1 MKIIIQIIS
10 YYKGFFEFRICL
22 YNDICRFVVQ
32 ECFDEYFMIIKEG
45 FLESFYICFYLLNLK
60 VMGKDKYYLIL
71 FILRGMCCEQ
81 CVLQWMYNI
90 GKYICQWYGNRCILL
105 LYFFFCNYFGMSI
118 LIKLY
123 GFFVIFQ
130 EIVGVLIRMV
140 LVVWDV
146 DYRRYLKIVWI
157 LVLEGCFQLKLYKLC
172 LLNLKLKKIKLNC
185 NMKLNQGYFM
195 KFEKL
200 LKILKQ

>member
-1 MKIIIQIIS
+1 MKIGGKCGVCGDVYSGFCEYEVGGKYVKGIIVEQFFVEFIEMKIIIQIIS

-123 GFFVIFQ
+123 
-130 EIVGVLIRMV
+130 
-140 LVVWDV
+140 
-146 DYRRYLKIVWI
+146 
-157 LVLEGCFQLKLYKLC
+157 
-172 LLNLKLKKIKLNC
+172 
-185 NMKLNQGYFM
+185 
-195 KFEKL
+195 
-200 LKILKQ
+200 